1 MNFGTACL
9 LALIVSIESASLFQT
24 ESLSKPKTVKVEFR
38 MMDDRNGGLKLL
50 PVNVENSGDDI
61 ESKERSLEFLPSSFE
76 LPERFESVS
85 QVEQDVL
92 KNSINELGETTSAHF
107 NDGANSDMSDKS
119 YMAPNIEMYQ

>member
-61 ESKERSLEFLPSSFE
+61 ESKERSLEFLPSSLE

-92 KNSINELGETTSAHF
+92 KNSINELGETTSAHS